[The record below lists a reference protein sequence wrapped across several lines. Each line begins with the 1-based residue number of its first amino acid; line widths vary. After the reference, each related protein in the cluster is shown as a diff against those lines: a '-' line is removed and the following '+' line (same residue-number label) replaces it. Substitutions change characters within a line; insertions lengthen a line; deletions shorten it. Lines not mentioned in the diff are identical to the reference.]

1 MKIILTKFKTV
12 QGTEVSER
20 QLLQILD
27 SLLRQAN
34 GQTIDDDEVILHVR
48 RCLTK
53 TEIED

>member
-1 MKIILTKFKTV
+1 MKIILTKFQTV
-12 QGTEVSER
+12 QGTEVSEG

-53 TEIED
+53 TEIEA